1 MAIRGLHPGLER
13 TAGIGLKMF
22 SNDELEKIHLA
33 TLDVLWNVGVKVES
47 QEAIQFFDGG
57 GCTINNNSGIVRIPA
72 HLVEDSIRLCPP
84 IFRACGRDASK
95 DFICEKDR
103 VGFVNFGEAPQM
115 IESVGPG
122 GEYITHEHTYNN
134 MKQQSQVDLFDRNT
148 RDVWE
153 ERGSK
158 DIVEKSYEKAF
169 DILRNHKPE
178 PLPGNVQ
185 ISLNEIFKEAETR
198 VENQAN

>member
-1 MAIRGLHPGLER
+1 MPDAQAAHEFTL
-13 TAGIGLKMF
+13 TALLPALAGANMIYGVGMLDSGMTWDYAQAVMQNEMVSMIVKSIQGIPL
-22 SNDELEKIHLA
+22 NDELMA
-33 TLDVLWNVGVKVES
+33 LDV
-47 QEAIQFFDGG
+47 
-57 GCTINNNSGIVRIPA
+57 
-72 HLVEDSIRLCPP
+72 
-84 IFRACGRDASK
+84 
-95 DFICEKDR
+95 
-103 VGFVNFGEAPQM
+103 

-158 DIVEKSYEKAF
+158 DIVEKSYEKAL
-169 DILRNHKPE
+169 DILKNHKPE

-185 ISLNEIFKEAETR
+185 VSLNEIFKEAEIKA
-198 VENQAN
+198 EKKMK

>member
-1 MAIRGLHPGLER
+1 MPDAQAAHEFTL
-13 TAGIGLKMF
+13 TALLPALAGANMIYGVGMLDSGMTWDYAQAVMQNEMVSMIVKSIQGIPL
-22 SNDELEKIHLA
+22 SDELMA
-33 TLDVLWNVGVKVES
+33 LDV
-47 QEAIQFFDGG
+47 
-57 GCTINNNSGIVRIPA
+57 
-72 HLVEDSIRLCPP
+72 
-84 IFRACGRDASK
+84 
-95 DFICEKDR
+95 
-103 VGFVNFGEAPQM
+103 

-148 RDVWE
+148 RDAWE

-169 DILRNHKPE
+169 DILKNHKPE

-185 ISLNEIFKEAETR
+185 VSLNEIFKEAEVR
-198 VENQAN
+198 AEKKAK

>member
-1 MAIRGLHPGLER
+1 MPDAQAAHEFTL
-13 TAGIGLKMF
+13 TALLPALAGANMIYGVGMLDSGMTWDYAQAVMQNEMVSMIVKSIQGIPL
-22 SNDELEKIHLA
+22 NDELMA
-33 TLDVLWNVGVKVES
+33 LDV
-47 QEAIQFFDGG
+47 
-57 GCTINNNSGIVRIPA
+57 
-72 HLVEDSIRLCPP
+72 
-84 IFRACGRDASK
+84 
-95 DFICEKDR
+95 
-103 VGFVNFGEAPQM
+103 

-158 DIVEKSYEKAF
+158 DIVEKSYEKAL
-169 DILRNHKPE
+169 DILKNHKPE

-185 ISLNEIFKEAETR
+185 VSLNEIFKEAEIR
-198 VENQAN
+198 AEKKAK